1 VTGSGEI
8 SNLHIPV
15 VSFCNANLAAE
26 QHSDTCVCA
35 VEQPGLS
42 PAENVKAAGDIWKGL
57 TKEEKQPY
65 QVMLLY
71 SIHAWMQ

>member
-1 VTGSGEI
+1 M

-15 VSFCNANLAAE
+15 ISLCNANPVAE
-26 QHSDTCVCA
+26 QQSETCVCA

-42 PAENVKAAGDIWKGL
+42 PAEIVKAAGDMWKGL

-65 QVMLLY
+65 QVSRLY
-71 SIHAWMQ
+71 STHAWMQ